1 MNKQEYLLSLKTLL
15 NQYDIEED
23 TKDDIMNDYASLWQ
37 QYQEL
42 NMDDVDIISKLGN
55 PKDIIH
61 ELTEGYIKKEIKAH
75 HQKKSFHNKLIAL
88 TPFIALVLFFAGGFL
103 INQGFSFSWIA
114 FLIIPMTA
122 IILEGPHN
130 IIEKLTALSPFI
142 AVILFIPI
150 LGFWLNLWHPG
161 WIVFLMIPIIGGL
174 THPSRMKRF
183 LISGGLLMTSIT
195 FIILDQ
201 FLSLGM
207 FSISSYVSIP
217 YSMFVFIPVIVILL
231 VEWIKQITKNGIMY
245 AILLVSSIALY
256 VWISIEYQLWA
267 FAWIIFFSIPVY
279 AILKQAP
286 KSSKLVA
293 LMPFISTS
301 LFMILGYFNYWAFAW
316 MVFLLIPV
324 VAIIKEK

>member
-1 MNKQEYLLSLKTLL
+1 
-15 NQYDIEED
+15 
-23 TKDDIMNDYASLWQ
+23 
-37 QYQEL
+37 
-42 NMDDVDIISKLGN
+42 
-55 PKDIIH
+55 
-61 ELTEGYIKKEIKAH
+61 
-75 HQKKSFHNKLIAL
+75 
-88 TPFIALVLFFAGGFL
+88 
-103 INQGFSFSWIA
+103 
-114 FLIIPMTA
+114 
-122 IILEGPHN
+122 
-130 IIEKLTALSPFI
+130 
-142 AVILFIPI
+142 
-150 LGFWLNLWHPG
+150 
-161 WIVFLMIPIIGGL
+161 
-174 THPSRMKRF
+174 MKRF

-207 FSISSYVSIP
+207 FSISSDVSIP
-217 YSMFVFIPVIVILL
+217 FSVFVFIPVIVILL
-231 VEWIKQITKNGIMY
+231 VEWIRQITKNGIMY

-286 KSSKLVA
+286 KSNKLVA